1 MKIQKGIYIR
11 TNFGIK
17 KIYDIDNN
25 KTKWKYLYKL
35 KKQDDDG
42 SVNLGSLCDND
53 IIGEPSFNIIDLIE
67 IGDYVNGNPVCQVK
81 KDEHGRTWIYIDSN
95 YKYGYLEEDI
105 VDVVTKEQF
114 NAMKYIVERND

>member
-42 SVNLGSLCDND
+42 SVNLGSLCNND

-67 IGDYVNGNPVCQVK
+67 IGDYVNGNPVCQIK
-81 KDEHGRTWIYIDSN
+81 KDDHNRIWIYTDSN

-114 NAMKYIVERND
+114 SREKYIVKE

>member
-42 SVNLGSLCDND
+42 SVNLGSLCNND

-67 IGDYVNGNPVCQVK
+67 VGDYVNGNPVCQIK
-81 KDEHGRTWIYIDSN
+81 KDEHDRTWIYVDSN

-114 NAMKYIVERND
+114 DTEKYVIERND

>member
-1 MKIQKGIYIR
+1 MKLDVGMYVR

-17 KIYDIDNN
+17 KIYEIDNN

-42 SVNLGSLCDND
+42 SVNLGSLCDDD
-53 IIGEPSFNIIDLIE
+53 IIGVPSFNMIDLIRV
-67 IGDYVNGNPVCQVK
+67 GDYVNGNPVCQIK
-81 KDEHGRTWIYIDSN
+81 KDDHNRIWIYTDSN

-114 NAMKYIVERND
+114 SREKYIVKE

>member
-1 MKIQKGIYIR
+1 MKLDVGMYVR

-17 KIYDIDNN
+17 KIYEIDNN

-42 SVNLGSLCDND
+42 SVNLGALCDDD
-53 IIGEPSFNIIDLIE
+53 IVGEPSFRITDLIK
-67 IGDYVNGNPVCQVK
+67 IGDYVNGNPVCQIK
-81 KDEHGRTWIYIDSN
+81 KEEYGRTWIYTDSN

-114 NAMKYIVERND
+114 ENMKYVIEREN